1 MIGGLI
7 SLQYCVG
14 FFHPSTRISHKYT
27 HVSSLLNF
35 PYANKCNLDKWSDSL
50 MDANYQGSFRK
61 KIDNVKIRMY
71 VKEIRFVDKNLTTK
85 KKTWK

>member
-1 MIGGLI
+1 
-7 SLQYCVG
+7 
-14 FFHPSTRISHKYT
+14 
-27 HVSSLLNF
+27 
-35 PYANKCNLDKWSDSL
+35 

-85 KKTWK
+85 KKT